1 MLLFEIST
9 MPSTP
14 ALVRNASL
22 KYAAGFVSRAKYIR
36 YQKLLSNFKMFMV
49 RKFFDDVNVQKYL
62 NAICVR
68 NSTVLWCVDI
78 ILTWAAQYV
87 SFFDERS
94 GHTGTIPAHELSSHQ
109 CFYTALQSVTP
120 FLKPFGAKYF
130 FKFFLDRF
138 ALKF

>member
-1 MLLFEIST
+1 MGASESRQVQFILFYLCQFEVEFAVGFLEQLVKIST

-22 KYAAGFVSRAKYIR
+22 KYAAGFVSRAKYI
-36 YQKLLSNFKMFMV
+36 
-49 RKFFDDVNVQKYL
+49 
-62 NAICVR
+62 R

-109 CFYTALQSVTP
+109 CFYTALQSV
-120 FLKPFGAKYF
+120 FYIFIHK
-130 FKFFLDRF
+130 
-138 ALKF
+138 